1 MANFLKDNEDLRYYL
16 DHGIDWDALVSVSER
31 RFGEGGFSD
40 PEEAKQFYRDSLELV
55 GEIAAEE
62 VAPYVLEIDREAVR
76 LENGEVVFPPR
87 LQGVFDKFRELELYG
102 LTLPRELGGQNAPML
117 TYFIGSELLARA
129 DVSVMAHYG
138 FHGGAA
144 MAMLLYSMKE
154 GTTRFDP
161 ESGEIVETRFAEA
174 IDEIRRGVANGC
186 MDITEPNAG
195 SDMARLEARAEQA
208 EDGSWTVSGQKIFIT
223 SGHGKYHL
231 VIARSEQASD
241 DGDPLAGLG
250 GLSMFVVPA
259 YSERPDGSRQRIV
272 TIDRIEEKMGHHG
285 SATASLSFDQAPA
298 QLIGKRGEGFKYML
312 LLMNNARVSVG
323 FECIGLCEAAVRLAR
338 GYAAERRSMGKTIDR
353 HELIA
358 DYLDEMQTDIQALR
372 AIAINAGLHE
382 ELAQKLELELLR
394 SPELTPLDRKR
405 IERELHVH
413 KQEARRATPLLK
425 YLGAEK
431 AIEISR
437 RALQILGGNG
447 YIKEYGAEKLVR
459 DAMVMPIY
467 EGTSQIQ
474 ALMVMKDTLAA
485 VMKSPQGFVGKLA
498 QTRWRALSARDGLE
512 RRVARIQLLSLSA
525 QQQILAKTAG
535 AKFREISQMPLSEW
549 PGALFRS
556 WDPKRDFSYALLHA
570 ERLTQLLA
578 DELIAELLLAQ
589 AQRHPDR
596 AELLERW
603 LERAEPRCRHLFD
616 QITTTGQRLLER
628 LEGPPAAEPELAAS

>member
-1 MANFLKDNEDLRYYL
+1 MANFLKDNDDLRYYL
-16 DHGIDWDALVSVSER
+16 DRGVDWDALVSVSEP
-31 RFGEGGFSD
+31 RFGPGGFAD
-40 PEEAKQFYRDSLELV
+40 PDEAKQFYRDSLELV
-55 GEIAAEE
+55 GEIAAEQ
-62 VAPYVLEIDREAVR
+62 VAPFALEIDREAVH

-117 TYFIGSELLARA
+117 TYFVGSELLARA

-144 MAMLLYSMKE
+144 MAMLLFSIKE
-154 GTTRFDP
+154 GSTHFDP
-161 ESGEIVETRFAEA
+161 DSGEIAQTRFAEQ
-174 IDEIRRGVANGC
+174 IDEIRRGLANGC

-208 EDGSWTVSGQKIFIT
+208 ADGSWSVSGQKIFIT

-241 DGDPLAGLG
+241 ADDPLAGLG
-250 GLSMFVVPA
+250 GLSMFLVPA
-259 YSERPDGSRQRIV
+259 YVEQADGTRRRSV
-272 TIDRIEEKMGHHG
+272 TIDRVEEKMGHHG
-285 SATASLSFDQAPA
+285 SATASLTFENAPA
-298 QLIGKRGEGFKYML
+298 ELVGKRGEGFKYML
-312 LLMNNARVSVG
+312 LLMNNARISVG
-323 FECIGLCEAAVRLAR
+323 FECIGLCEAAFRLAQ

-358 DYLDEMQTDIQALR
+358 DYLEEMQTDIQALR
-372 AIAINAGLHE
+372 ALAVHAGFHE
-382 ELAQKLELELLR
+382 EMAQKLELELLR
-394 SPELTPLDRKR
+394 SPELTPFEKKR
-405 IERELHVH
+405 IDAELSRH
-413 KQEARRATPLLK
+413 KQAARRATPLLK

-474 ALMVMKDTLAA
+474 ALMAMKDTLGA
-485 VMKSPQGFVGKLA
+485 VMKSPQSFVGKLA
-498 QTRWRALSARDGLE
+498 QTRWRALSARDGQE

-535 AKFREISQMPLSEW
+535 AKFREISHRPFSEW
-549 PGALFRS
+549 PGALFRA

-570 ERLTQLLA
+570 ERLSRLLA
-578 DELIAELLLAQ
+578 DELTAELLLAQ
-589 AQRHPDR
+589 ARRHPER

-616 QITTTGQRLLER
+616 EITTTGGRLLER
-628 LEGPPAAEPELAAS
+628 LEGAPEAERTLAAS